1 MEGRSKNSKTDHF
14 QRLKLRY
21 FLSELCYYFNLI
33 SVFNPQCFSVQ
44 LLLLE
49 CQHVTP
55 G

>member
-1 MEGRSKNSKTDHF
+1 MESRSKNSKTDNF

-21 FLSELCYYFNLI
+21 FLNLI

-49 CQHVTP
+49 CQLVTP